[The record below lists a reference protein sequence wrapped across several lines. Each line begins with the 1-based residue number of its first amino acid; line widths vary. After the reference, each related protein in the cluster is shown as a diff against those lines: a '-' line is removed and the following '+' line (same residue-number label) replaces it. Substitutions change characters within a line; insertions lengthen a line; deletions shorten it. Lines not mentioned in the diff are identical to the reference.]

1 MSITQLGLTGTP
13 SKQYSVSPKRAATT
27 VTKSIGTS
35 SRDYSTM
42 TAWEADLDN
51 TLVYVSG
58 DDAVGECY
66 NDSTFSV
73 TSTVTIDGGATV
85 GLNSITLTVADAE
98 KHDGTAGT
106 GAKIDNST
114 ALASGSIYM
123 STNIYITVSWLELEY
138 SGPSGGNGGRSGIG
152 STVPSTN
159 RTVSHM
165 IVHELIGRRT
175 VTALGAANCI
185 NNIVYNIE
193 TTNLSSDSSNAINMA
208 GSNWYID
215 YTIANNTVYNII
227 KPPTSSYPLNA
238 FGIRYSTR
246 TATNSGFV
254 KNNIAVGAET
264 DYSRFDNSG
273 DLSEVTNNISSDAT
287 AVGTDD
293 ITGVVI
299 ADQFVSIVSGSE
311 DLHLKSGSDAIGAG
325 VDLGTTPDGVQYDID
340 GVDRD
345 ARGTTWDIGA
355 DQAAGPVTKTIGT
368 TARDYSTITLW
379 EADLDLSTVYQ
390 SGDDAVGEC
399 YNDST
404 FDESVTINNAPDSV
418 GLGDVTLTVADGERH
433 DGTEGT
439 GARIVRTSG
448 GSASITPTLRPQL
461 GTITIEWLEIDH
473 NGNNDDSQGA
483 VRLSGSGGTTSTY
496 RVVKNLI
503 VHGVN
508 GYGRCRGI
516 NSAISGG
523 TGYIFNCFVYD
534 ISATFDDTIYSGAG
548 INSNNYTETYNCSV
562 LNTDRGVVLTG
573 SNVITNNVISCD
585 ASDDDDFVLSGTYSH
600 LLSSD
605 TSATGTGSLI
615 SKASSDQFV
624 STVSGSEDLH
634 LKSGSDAIGA
644 GTDLGTSPAG
654 VQYDIDGVDRD
665 ARGTTWD
672 MGADQAAGTVT
683 KTIGTTARD
692 YSTMTLWEADLDDST
707 VYQSGD
713 DAVGECYNDSTFDE
727 QFNIDGGVTV
737 GLTSTN
743 LTVASGERHDGTAG
757 TGALLFK
764 TSGGSPYYNITINL
778 NGVNRTLEWLEYQR
792 TGTTFG
798 AIATIS
804 TTAST
809 EGYIRNNICHNI
821 DSATTSEPAVISL
834 ANATTLLLSVTNNI
848 VYACNH
854 TANNATQMNGI
865 RSFGVGPGSTI
876 ANNTVH
882 AIGKTQ
888 GTGDCHGIG
897 NVTDDSD
904 LSFKNNLSTDTTNSG
919 TGAAKDYETTSLTN
933 TDSATNMSSDATS
946 PETGLRNVVTSD
958 QFVSIVSGSE
968 DLHLKAGSDA
978 IGAGTDLGTTPNG
991 VQYDIDGVD
1000 RDARGT
1006 TWDIGADQAAGTV
1019 TKTIGT
1025 TARDYSTMTLWEAD
1039 LDDST
1044 VYQSGD
1050 DAVGECY
1057 NDSVF
1062 DESVTIDG
1070 GGTVGLNSGTITVA
1084 AGERHDGTAGTG
1096 ARLIATASR
1105 TLYLWSPGRSLK
1117 WLELDGNSTNLVR
1130 VVCLG
1135 GTNNYTA
1142 SNLIVHSAKRATGI
1156 GGNQRPGNIHNNII
1170 YDIYESLVN
1179 PGSDF
1184 GCGGISFTLSSGVTG
1199 GFVYNNTVYNI
1210 VKDNGDGTSV
1220 GIQVGGGDRDAP
1232 CRNNIAVDVGGTSS
1246 GTVQCFN
1253 LSTTGTI
1260 SNNLSSD
1267 TSATGTGSITNAV
1280 TADQFVSI
1288 VSGSEDLHLKAGAD
1302 AIGAGVDLGTTPTG
1316 VEIDIDGR
1324 DRDAEGDTWS
1334 IGADQFVEI
1343 LYRHFFTRLGLR
1355 ATPQAYW
1362 FWEGSRTASEEEE
1375 GSKGKNFFI
1384 FFY

>member
-1 MSITQLGLTGTP
+1 MSTITKT
-13 SKQYSVSPKRAATT
+13 
-27 VTKSIGTS
+27 IGTS

-66 NDSTFSV
+66 NDSTFDESV
-73 TSTVTIDGGATV
+73 NINGGTTV
-85 GLNSITLTVADAE
+85 GLNSIELTVANGE
-98 KHDGTAGT
+98 KHDGTAGS
-106 GAKIDNST
+106 GVRI
-114 ALASGSIYM
+114 LASSGR
-123 STNIYITVSWLELEY
+123 NIVVSLTIPVYVKWLELNLNG
-138 SGPSGGNGGRSGIG
+138 SGVGYLFYAGNSANTDYITGSNLIFHNSASSGSSQNRGVSGNGSLTVHNTIIYDLKRG
-152 STVPSTN
+152 SNVSNGTYSCVGTASNRNIKVFNTTVYN
-159 RTVSHM
+159 CGNARN
-165 IVHELIGRRT
+165 
-175 VTALGAANCI
+175 AAGNDARAISVGDDEAADSIKNCI
-185 NNIVYNIE
+185 AVDTYVTDGSSTASDFNLGVNSTSDY
-193 TTNLSSDSSNAINMA
+193 NLSSDDTADDL
-208 GSNWYID
+208 GSN
-215 YTIANNTVYNII
+215 
-227 KPPTSSYPLNA
+227 SL
-238 FGIRYSTR
+238 
-246 TATNSGFV
+246 
-254 KNNIAVGAET
+254 
-264 DYSRFDNSG
+264 
-273 DLSEVTNNISSDAT
+273 
-287 AVGTDD
+287 
-293 ITGVVI
+293 
-299 ADQFVSIVSGSE
+299 
-311 DLHLKSGSDAIGAG
+311 
-325 VDLGTTPDGVQYDID
+325 
-340 GVDRD
+340 
-345 ARGTTWDIGA
+345 
-355 DQAAGPVTKTIGT
+355 
-368 TARDYSTITLW
+368 
-379 EADLDLSTVYQ
+379 
-390 SGDDAVGEC
+390 
-399 YNDST
+399 
-404 FDESVTINNAPDSV
+404 INK
-418 GLGDVTLTVADGERH
+418 
-433 DGTEGT
+433 
-439 GARIVRTSG
+439 
-448 GSASITPTLRPQL
+448 
-461 GTITIEWLEIDH
+461 
-473 NGNNDDSQGA
+473 
-483 VRLSGSGGTTSTY
+483 TST
-496 RVVKNLI
+496 N
-503 VHGVN
+503 
-508 GYGRCRGI
+508 
-516 NSAISGG
+516 
-523 TGYIFNCFVYD
+523 
-534 ISATFDDTIYSGAG
+534 
-548 INSNNYTETYNCSV
+548 
-562 LNTDRGVVLTG
+562 
-573 SNVITNNVISCD
+573 
-585 ASDDDDFVLSGTYSH
+585 
-600 LLSSD
+600 
-605 TSATGTGSLI
+605 
-615 SKASSDQFV
+615 QFV

-634 LKSGSDAIGA
+634 LKVGSDAIGA

-672 MGADQAAGTVT
+672 IGADQAAGTVT

-692 YSTMTLWEADLDDST
+692 YSTMTLWEADLDDAT

-727 QFNIDGGVTV
+727 QFDIDGGVTV

-764 TSGGSPYYNITINL
+764 TSGGSPYYNIRINL

-804 TTAST
+804 TTAGT
-809 EGYIRNNICHNI
+809 EAYIRNNICHNI

-834 ANATTLLLSVTNNI
+834 ANANTLLLSVTNNI

-865 RSFGVGPGSTI
+865 RSIGVGPGSFI

-897 NVTDDSD
+897 NTSDDSD

-991 VQYDIDGVD
+991 VQYDIDGFD
-1000 RDARGT
+1000 RDAANRV
-1006 TWDIGADQAAGTV
+1006 WDIGADQAAGTV

-1039 LDDST
+1039 LDVAT
-1044 VYQSGD
+1044 IYQSGD

-1057 NDSVF
+1057 NDSTF

-1070 GGTVGLNSGTITVA
+1070 GVTVGLNSGTITVA

-1096 ARLIATASR
+1096 ARLIATTTR
-1105 TLYLWSPGRSLK
+1105 TLYLSSPGRSLK

-1130 VVCLG
+1130 VNCLG
-1135 GTNNYTA
+1135 GSDNYTA

-1170 YDIYESLVN
+1170 YDIYESSVN

-1184 GCGGISFTLSSGVTG
+1184 SCTGISFTLSSGVTG

-1288 VSGSEDLHLKAGAD
+1288 VSGSEDLHLKAGSD
-1302 AIGAGVDLGTTPTG
+1302 AIGAGIDLGTTPDG
-1316 VEIDIDGR
+1316 VNIDIDGF
-1324 DRDAEGDTWS
+1324 DRNSIDVNWD
-1334 IGADQFVEI
+1334 IGAHQFTTTLSNISNALVA
-1343 LYRHFFTRLGLR
+1343 FFLD
-1355 ATPQAYW
+1355 
-1362 FWEGSRTASEEEE
+1362 F
-1375 GSKGKNFFI
+1375 
-1384 FFY
+1384 